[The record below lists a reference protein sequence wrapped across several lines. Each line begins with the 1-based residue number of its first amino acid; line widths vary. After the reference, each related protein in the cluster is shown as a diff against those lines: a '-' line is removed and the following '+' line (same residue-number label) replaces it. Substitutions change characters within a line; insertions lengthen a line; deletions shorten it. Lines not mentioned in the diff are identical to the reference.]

1 MQWQIQGD
9 RPIYQQLI
17 EQLTEQIVSG
27 RLQAGEKVP
36 PVREL
41 ATEASVNPNTM
52 QRALAEME
60 REGLLRTNRTS
71 GRYVTEEINVIQEV
85 REKIAAERIDSFLEG
100 MGQLGF
106 HTEDIIML
114 LQKRSGKESKD
125 EFKK

>member
-85 REKIAAERIDSFLEG
+85 REKIAAARIDAFLDG

-106 HTEDIIML
+106 HTEDIIMM
-114 LQKRSGKESKD
+114 LQKRGGKESD
-125 EFKK
+125 NESKK